1 MAAAPTRSLPRQA
14 RRRQQTRTAIL
25 SAGEQLFAGRSV
37 DSVSID
43 DIVMAADVAKGSFY
57 NHFEDKADLAS
68 AVFEL
73 IQGDCEF
80 HIQSANRDIADPG
93 QRVVRA
99 LCVMLRY
106 ALDHPERLS
115 AINSLSERKTI
126 AQSPLNRGLS
136 LDIKEGLETGRMR
149 GIDLEVGVISVLG
162 LINVSTRHLL
172 TSGTAK
178 SPMAL
183 GAITGAALLRAL
195 GVDDADT
202 LARATAEEILSPLLA
217 PSRNSPTAGAVS

>member
-1 MAAAPTRSLPRQA
+1 MAVSTTRPLPRQA
-14 RRRQQTRTAIL
+14 RRRQQTRTAIM

-37 DSVSID
+37 DGVSID

-57 NHFEDKADLAS
+57 NHFEDKADLAG
-68 AVFEL
+68 AIFEL

-80 HIQSANRDIADPG
+80 HILTANREIADPG
-93 QRVVRA
+93 ERVVRA

-106 ALDHPERLS
+106 ALNHPERLS

-136 LDIKEGLETGRMR
+136 IDLKDGLETGRMR
-149 GIDLEVGVISVLG
+149 GIDLEVGVIVVLG
-162 LINVSTRHLL
+162 MINVATRHLL
-172 TSGTAK
+172 TSGTAT

-183 GAITGAALLRAL
+183 GATTGAALLRAL
-195 GVDDADT
+195 GVEDAEN
-202 LARATAEEILSPLLA
+202 LARAAAYEVLSPEVLL
-217 PSRNSPTAGAVS
+217 

>member
-1 MAAAPTRSLPRQA
+1 M
-14 RRRQQTRTAIL
+14 

-43 DIVMAADVAKGSFY
+43 DIVAAADVAKGSFY

-68 AVFEL
+68 AIFEL

-80 HIQSANRDIADPG
+80 HILSANREIADPG

-99 LCVMLRY
+99 LCIMLRY
-106 ALDHPERLS
+106 ALNHPERLS

-136 LDIKEGLETGRMR
+136 LDIEAGLETGRMK
-149 GIDLEVGVISVLG
+149 GIDLEVGVIVVLG
-162 LINVSTRHLL
+162 IVNIATRHLL
-172 TSGTAK
+172 TSGTAT

-183 GAITGAALLRAL
+183 AATTGAALLRAL
-195 GVDDADT
+195 GVEDAER
-202 LARATAEEILSPLLA
+202 LARATAEDILSPEV
-217 PSRNSPTAGAVS
+217 VS